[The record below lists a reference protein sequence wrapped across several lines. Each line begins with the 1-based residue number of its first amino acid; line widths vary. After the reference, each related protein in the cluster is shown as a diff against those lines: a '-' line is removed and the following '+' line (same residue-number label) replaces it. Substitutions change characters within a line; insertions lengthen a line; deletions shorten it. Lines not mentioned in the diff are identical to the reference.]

1 MFCCKIKKLK
11 NGKAMGIY
19 IIPAEDIYTIKV
31 KKLLLLPTEVDAKLA
46 SIIYRQISSEWAVL
60 VKSRKPDSVFG
71 ELSC

>member
-46 SIIYRQISSEWAVL
+46 SFIYRQISSE
-60 VKSRKPDSVFG
+60 
-71 ELSC
+71 